1 MARVRKDKNGV
12 VLRQGEG
19 QRADG
24 RYCYQFTP
32 PVGKRRV
39 IYAKT
44 LEELRKKEL
53 RVWVCNGLKIDVN
66 WLFDLTLNEVF
77 DLYMDVKEN
86 LKPQTKYGYKGTYD
100 RYVRPGFGKKKL
112 LWINYLDV
120 KRFYLSLTGQKGDEV
135 NINIVEAVNTV
146 LHPVFDLAV
155 SSQWIE
161 VNPSKGIAAELR
173 KRKRKKRKEKEIVV
187 LSKEQQRV
195 FLEFTENHPAYAH
208 WFPLLVTMFG
218 TGGRIGEVVGLRW
231 QDIDFENGYIS
242 IEYELQY
249 RSMENKKNRWFVS
262 STKTEAGERDIPLLS
277 QVKEALLEEYE
288 YQKERGFN
296 KQTVD
301 GMSGFIF
308 QNTRGGV
315 VSTSS
320 ANNAIRRICKA
331 YNDEEQIRAEREG
344 RSALLIPVFTSHCCR
359 HTFCTRLYECG
370 VDFKTAQMITGHKD
384 VNTLLNIYTRAS
396 REKVRENIKGIEL
409 DIF

>member
-24 RYCYQFTP
+24 RYYYQFTTP
-32 PVGKRRV
+32 IGKRRV
-39 IYAKT
+39 IYAKS

-53 RVWVCNGLKIDVN
+53 ITWACNALKADMN
-66 WLFDLTLNEVF
+66 WLLDLTLNEAF
-77 DLYMDVKEN
+77 DLYIDMKKN
-86 LKPQTKYGYKGTYD
+86 LKPQTKYSYKGTYD
-100 RYVRPGFGKKKL
+100 RYVRIGFGKKKL
-112 LWINYLDV
+112 LWISYLEV
-120 KRFYLSLTGQKGDEV
+120 KRFYLSLTGRNGDEV

-146 LHPVFDLAV
+146 VHPVFNLAV
-155 SSQWIE
+155 SCQWIE
-161 VNPSKGIAAELR
+161 VNPSDGIAAELR
-173 KRKRKKRKEKEIVV
+173 KRMRKKRKKKEVVV
-187 LSKEQQRV
+187 LSKEQQRA
-195 FLEFTENHPAYAH
+195 FLEFAENHPVYAH
-208 WFPLLVTMFG
+208 WFPMLVTLFG

-231 QDIDFENGYIS
+231 QDIDFEKGYIR
-242 IEYELQY
+242 IENELQY
-249 RSMENKKNRWFVS
+249 RSMENKKNRWLIS

-277 QVKEALLEEYE
+277 QVKERLLDVYE
-288 YQKERGFN
+288 YQKEHGFN
-296 KQTVD
+296 KQIVD

-331 YNDEEQIRAEREG
+331 YNDEEQMRAEREG
-344 RSALLIPVFTSHCCR
+344 RSALLVPVFTSHCCR
-359 HTFCTRLYECG
+359 KTFCTRLYECG
-370 VDFKTAQMITGHKD
+370 VDFKTAQAMTGHKD

-396 REKVRENIKGIEL
+396 REKVRENIKGVEL